1 MTLVLVVLSWPRPR
15 RATGLLIRRHS
26 IVFRIFFLNLGDP
39 FHGGEDPARAAS
51 RRPAA
56 AAHHCARPGRFT
68 IHVFPH
74 PGTMAG
80 RTDRIRR
87 SSRDAGADLGVG
99 PRRNTPEWLPV
110 LDSCRKAALFPAHT
124 RRRYRS
130 GVGRPNSP
138 CIDTRHKAAA
148 DSRPSARPV
157 ALGRGATA

>member
-1 MTLVLVVLSWPRPR
+1 MTLLLVVLSRPRPR

-26 IVFRIFFLNLGDP
+26 IVFRIFSLNLGDP
-39 FHGGEDPARAAS
+39 FHGGEDPARGLHRDALR
-51 RRPAA
+51 RRPIIVP
-56 AAHHCARPGRFT
+56 ARGASPFTFFRIPEPWPGELTASGDHRAT
-68 IHVFPH
+68 PAQILGSAGG
-74 PGTMAG
+74 GT
-80 RTDRIRR
+80 
-87 SSRDAGADLGVG
+87 
-99 PRRNTPEWLPV
+99 EWLPV

-138 CIDTRHKAAA
+138 CIDPRHKAAA